1 MNFFGPKLSKYLIAR
16 LEKNFFLNQLIF
28 SQNHLHMKIAHV
40 NSYDT
45 SNTKRYKD
53 FHEIQEDLNE
63 VARVESKARDVR
75 NAEKVIEFKFQDE
88 VNKEKRALE
97 NRGPLHFLKPLNLKD
112 RQHNIRRH
120 PFQENHCDQPS
131 L

>member
-1 MNFFGPKLSKYLIAR
+1 
-16 LEKNFFLNQLIF
+16 
-28 SQNHLHMKIAHV
+28 MKIAHV

-88 VNKEKRALE
+88 VNKEKRALY
-97 NRGPLHFLKPLNLKD
+97 NPPLHVALQNEMLKRLNV
-112 RQHNIRRH
+112 
-120 PFQENHCDQPS
+120 F
-131 L
+131 